1 MENCEAIFTD
11 KGMNHDKRILVEDD
25 KIISENEKIFES
37 LNKLFVDVIINL
49 FIPQYEDLTSN
60 INGSDDPV

>member
-1 MENCEAIFTD
+1 
-11 KGMNHDKRILVEDD
+11 MNHNKIILVEDD

-37 LNKLFVDVIINL
+37 LSNVFVDVIMNL

-60 INGSDDPV
+60 INGSDNPV